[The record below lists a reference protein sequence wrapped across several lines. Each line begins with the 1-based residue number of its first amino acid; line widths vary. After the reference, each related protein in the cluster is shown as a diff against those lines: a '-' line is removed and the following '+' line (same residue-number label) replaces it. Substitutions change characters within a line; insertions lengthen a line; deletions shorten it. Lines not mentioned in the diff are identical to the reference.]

1 MRFLR
6 RHLDVGQLGLSV
18 IDHADAATAAHLAS
32 CAACRRR
39 QARLARR
46 LAASRAGAHAAADA
60 AFPPEV
66 LDRQRSAILQRI
78 ARVGAGRVIAFPRS
92 QPPADAATGPIWR
105 GHERRWIAAAA
116 AAGLLVGFMAG
127 QWPGADASPTPA
139 AVAVVTPSPA
149 EALRRDDTLLSDVE
163 EALSRE
169 VRPEFG
175 ALDGLTPIAYETR

>member
-1 MRFLR
+1 M
-6 RHLDVGQLGLSV
+6 
-18 IDHADAATAAHLAS
+18 
-32 CAACRRR
+32 
-39 QARLARR
+39 
-46 LAASRAGAHAAADA
+46 
-60 AFPPEV
+60 P
-66 LDRQRSAILQRI
+66 DRQRSAILQRI